1 MKKFLPIFAILAL
14 GIATRFI
21 PHYPNFT
28 AVGAVA
34 ILGGS
39 WFGLKNSRFLVTLL
53 LLYVSDLLINNTFYA
68 SSYEGFVWAYEGM
81 AMTYLAY
88 LLMAWIGAKTQ
99 SKAAWN
105 SMPWAKQ
112 ALGGSMI
119 FFLITNLSTWWLMP
133 IYSRDLAGMTTA
145 LVAGLPF
152 LAPMM
157 LSTFAF
163 GVAMQWSLN
172 FADPSGLKK
181 PSLHKL

>member
-1 MKKFLPIFAILAL
+1 MKKFLPIFAVLAL

-39 WFGLKNSRFLVTLL
+39 WFGLKNSRFLLTLL
-53 LLYVSDLLINNTFYA
+53 LLYVSDLVINNTFYA

-88 LLMAWIGAKTQ
+88 LLMAWIGAKTRA
-99 SKAAWN
+99 KAAWS

-112 ALGGSMI
+112 ALGGSMV
-119 FFLITNLSTWWLMP
+119 FFLITNLSTWWVMP
-133 IYSRDLAGMTTA
+133 IYTKDLAGMATA

-157 LSTFAF
+157 LSTFAY
-163 GVAMQWSLN
+163 GCRNAMEPKLGKPEWSQETV
-172 FADPSGLKK
+172 S
-181 PSLHKL
+181 S

>member
-1 MKKFLPIFAILAL
+1 
-14 GIATRFI
+14 
-21 PHYPNFT
+21 
-28 AVGAVA
+28 
-34 ILGGS
+34 
-39 WFGLKNSRFLVTLL
+39 
-53 LLYVSDLLINNTFYA
+53 
-68 SSYEGFVWAYEGM
+68 
-81 AMTYLAY
+81 
-88 LLMAWIGAKTQ
+88 
-99 SKAAWN
+99 
-105 SMPWAKQ
+105 MPWAKQ

-133 IYSRDLAGMTTA
+133 IYSKDLAGMTTA